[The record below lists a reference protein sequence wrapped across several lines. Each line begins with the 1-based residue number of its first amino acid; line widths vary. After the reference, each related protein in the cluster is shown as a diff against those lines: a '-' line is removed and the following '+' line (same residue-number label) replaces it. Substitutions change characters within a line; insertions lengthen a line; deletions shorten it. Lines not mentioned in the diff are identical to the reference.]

1 MVPAVGQQRTDTV
14 SWNNIYAKSD
24 SDIAISVTNVKTNR
38 VIVSIVNTCKKL
50 IVIIL
55 IVNLCKN
62 HRTSFRLIVIHV
74 KTYRNHCKQYRLS
87 TEIAAENAVV
97 VRGIF

>member
-38 VIVSIVNTCKKL
+38 N
-50 IVIIL
+50 
-55 IVNLCKN
+55 
-62 HRTSFRLIVIHV
+62 SFNSKHM
-74 KTYRNHCKQYRLS
+74 
-87 TEIAAENAVV
+87 
-97 VRGIF
+97 